1 MHLWAAVLRL
11 LLQRLPPRHLLG
23 AQEMF
28 VGGVATQNAGCPVNF
43 EFQNETKE
51 IFFFFSVT
59 RSQAIFGT
67 YLF

>member
-28 VGGVATQNAGCPVNF
+28 VGGVATQNAGCPVDF

-51 IFFFFSVT
+51 IFFFLV
-59 RSQAIFGT
+59 
-67 YLF
+67 